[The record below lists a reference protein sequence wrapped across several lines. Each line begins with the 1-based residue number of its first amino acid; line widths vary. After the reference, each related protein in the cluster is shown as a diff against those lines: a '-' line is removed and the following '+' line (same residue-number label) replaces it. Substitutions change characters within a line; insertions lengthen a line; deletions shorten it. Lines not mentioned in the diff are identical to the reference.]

1 MTEKQLLWKLS
12 ADRMIKGI
20 TVLGY
25 PEGFGRDIAKI
36 LGSPKAIDRMWA
48 WLRFFRPESADM
60 IADEVLAIRSEI
72 DAWRQKKSAQEAN
85 MRYNEIVNYGID
97 PEEWGED
104 EKGGTAPWNSP
115 SGTATGNTSTRSPS
129 TRTKKGILRS

>member
-1 MTEKQLLWKLS
+1 
-12 ADRMIKGI
+12 MIKEI
-20 TVLGY
+20 TDLGY

-48 WLRFFRPESADM
+48 WLRGFRPESADM

-72 DAWRQKKSAQEAN
+72 DAWKQKKSAQEAN

-97 PEEWGED
+97 PDEWEED
-104 EKGGTAPWNSP
+104 E
-115 SGTATGNTSTRSPS
+115 
-129 TRTKKGILRS
+129 

>member
-1 MTEKQLLWKLS
+1 MTENQLLWKLS
-12 ADRMIKGI
+12 ADRMIKEI
-20 TVLGY
+20 TDLGY

-48 WLRFFRPESADM
+48 WLRGFRPESADM

-72 DAWRQKKSAQEAN
+72 DAWKQKKSAQEAN
-85 MRYNEIVNYGID
+85 MRYNEIVNYGIN

-104 EKGGTAPWNSP
+104 E
-115 SGTATGNTSTRSPS
+115 
-129 TRTKKGILRS
+129 

>member
-1 MTEKQLLWKLS
+1 
-12 ADRMIKGI
+12 MIKEI
-20 TVLGY
+20 TGLGY

-48 WLRFFRPESADM
+48 WLRGFRPESADM

-97 PEEWGED
+97 PDEWEED
-104 EKGGTAPWNSP
+104 E
-115 SGTATGNTSTRSPS
+115 
-129 TRTKKGILRS
+129 

>member
-1 MTEKQLLWKLS
+1 
-12 ADRMIKGI
+12 MIKEI
-20 TVLGY
+20 TDLGY

-36 LGSPKAIDRMWA
+36 LGSPKAIERMWA
-48 WLRFFRPESADM
+48 WLRGFRPENADM

-97 PEEWGED
+97 PDEWEED
-104 EKGGTAPWNSP
+104 E
-115 SGTATGNTSTRSPS
+115 
-129 TRTKKGILRS
+129 